1 MITKGALLCEARTC
15 LLDGHRGMKTALL
28 PNRGSTV
35 LQLYAQIRS
44 DAQTGEDSVL
54 LMVP

>member
-44 DAQTGEDSVL
+44 DAQIGEDSVL